1 MQSAAAFCDMVTAHL
16 PSQFETGFPSSHI
29 IETRP
34 VKSVC
39 VSRAMPCHASM
50 PCNLK
55 HVWKQAFVVLPGS
68 ALITSLSRFTELR

>member
-39 VSRAMPCHASM
+39 VSRAMPCKHAM
-50 PCNLK
+50 QP
-55 HVWKQAFVVLPGS
+55 QACMEAGICGS
-68 ALITSLSRFTELR
+68 SRFGFDHISF